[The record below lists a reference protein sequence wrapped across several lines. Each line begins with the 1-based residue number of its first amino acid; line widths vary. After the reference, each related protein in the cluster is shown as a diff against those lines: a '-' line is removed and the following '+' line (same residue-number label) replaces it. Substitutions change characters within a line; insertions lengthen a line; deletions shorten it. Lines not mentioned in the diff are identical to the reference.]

1 MNAAILYQ
9 RKALLIYLP
18 VVVVALVIFFVL
30 SLMWLPLPPTQV
42 TISAGRPGGMY
53 QLHAIGYQKLLQE
66 LGVSLQIQESA
77 GTGQNLQRLKD
88 PANAVQIALAQG
100 GYALT
105 QGSDIDTVG
114 IQTLAQ
120 VDIEPIWVFSR
131 FRDVDSL
138 LRLQGQRVS
147 IGQEGSGSRDV
158 ALRLLNQ
165 VRLEAKDLVQSE
177 IAGVETVDALRSGK
191 LDAAIFVASVN
202 APIVQTLLS
211 TPGIHLA
218 NLKRSAALSERMPYL
233 DARFVAAGSLSTNR
247 LQPPQDMLLLSTVAS
262 VLVRED
268 LHPMIKRA
276 LMHIA
281 LAQHSTS
288 GALYRANEF
297 PHLKRLEFPS
307 SREAREVLS
316 EGLPWLEKHVSLQT
330 AQWLYRLL
338 WIGLPLALL
347 TLLIC
352 RALPEYLLWRIDSH
366 INIWY
371 GELKFIEND
380 LNQGQPGG
388 LEMAQFRAR
397 LRRISTGIANFPM
410 PRSYM
415 QRLFILRQHIALVDS
430 KMQARLGR

>member
-9 RKALLIYLP
+9 RRGLLIYSP
-18 VVVVALVIFFVL
+18 VIVLAVLIFFVL
-30 SLMWLPLPPTQV
+30 SQMWLPLPPTQV
-42 TISAGRPGGMY
+42 TMSAGRPGGMY
-53 QLHAIGYQKLLQE
+53 QVHALAYQKLLQE
-66 LGVSLQIQESA
+66 LGVTLVIQESA
-77 GTGQNLQRLKD
+77 GTGQNLKRLKD
-88 PANAVQIALAQG
+88 PANLVQIALAQG
-100 GYALT
+100 GYVLT
-105 QGSDIDTVG
+105 QGSDLETVG

-120 VDIEPIWVFSR
+120 VDVEPIWVFSR

-158 ALRLLNQ
+158 ALRLLSQ
-165 VRLEAKDLVQSE
+165 VRLEAKDLVESE
-177 IAGVETVDALRSGK
+177 IAGLETVAALRNGK
-191 LDAAIFVASVN
+191 LDSAIFVASVD
-202 APIVQTLLS
+202 APIVQSLLS
-211 TPGIHLA
+211 TPGIYLA

-233 DARFVAAGSLSTNR
+233 DARFAAAGSLSTSR
-247 LQPPQDMLLLSTVAS
+247 LQPPQDMLLLCTVAS

-276 LMHIA
+276 MMHTA
-281 LAQHSTS
+281 LQVHAPKGPLH
-288 GALYRANEF
+288 RANEF

-307 SREAREVLS
+307 AAEAREVLS
-316 EGLPWLEKHVSLQT
+316 AGLPWLERHVTLHT

-352 RALPEYLLWRIDSH
+352 QAMPRYLIWRIDSH

-388 LEMAQFRAR
+388 LEMVQFRTR

-410 PRSYM
+410 PRNYM

>member
-9 RKALLIYLP
+9 RRAMLIYLP
-18 VVVVALVIFFVL
+18 VIALAGLVFFVL

-53 QLHAIGYQKLLQE
+53 QVHALAYQKLLQE
-66 LGVSLQIQESA
+66 WGVVLNIQESA

-105 QGSDIDTVG
+105 QGSDLDTVG

-158 ALRLLNQ
+158 ALLNQ

-177 IAGVETVDALRSGK
+177 IAGFETVAALRSGK

-211 TPGIHLA
+211 TPGIYLA

-233 DARFVAAGSLSTNR
+233 DARFVAAGSLSANR
-247 LQPPQDMLLLSTVAS
+247 LQPPQDMLLLSTLAS

-281 LAQHSTS
+281 LQQHSAS

-297 PHLKRLEFPS
+297 PHLKRIDFPS
-307 SREAREVLS
+307 AREAREVLS
-316 EGLPWLEKHVSLQT
+316 EGLPWLERHVSLPT

-338 WIGLPLALL
+338 WIGLPLALV

-352 RALPEYLLWRIDSH
+352 RALPKYLLWRIDSH

-397 LRRISTGIANFPM
+397 LKRISTGIANFPM